1 MLDNL
6 FSHSIYDDQIQIE
19 DCELLAFVRA
29 VTGNLF
35 PSWMVASLP
44 GRIPRH
50 QPPQPNLS
58 SS

>member
-1 MLDNL
+1 MLNNL
-6 FSHSIYDDQIQIE
+6 IYDDQMQI
-19 DCELLAFVRA
+19 ELLAFVRA

-50 QPPQPNLS
+50 QPPQPSLS